1 MKAKRV
7 LSLLLALTLSLTLS
21 PLTLPAAAAEPVAG
35 MGNLSRNGT
44 YRRGLQGR
52 PRQRLVRRERRR
64 HL

>member
-35 MGNLSRNGT
+35 MGNLSRSG
-44 YRRGLQGR
+44 RGLQGR